1 MTVYVIS
8 GGKLVEKCAKP
19 TASSSSRSNFPSP
32 MVSRFEAFASP
43 VTDQTV
49 SSWRQR
55 ERDMNAADAVD
66 PRDIPAKAFEKRRAA
81 VQRMKEADN
90 G

>member
-1 MTVYVIS
+1 
-8 GGKLVEKCAKP
+8 
-19 TASSSSRSNFPSP
+19 
-32 MVSRFEAFASP
+32 MVSRFEAFYSP

-66 PRDIPAKAFEKRRAA
+66 PRDIPTKAFEKRRAA